1 MRTALLSAVMALVAM
16 PAWAADE
23 RRADNVSDQV
33 FKTPDLIG
41 KTVKNKGGDYI
52 GYLEDMVVD
61 IRNGRITYAVLT
73 HKENV
78 GFGGAMFA
86 LPLQAF
92 QMAGDLSHLLLDCNK
107 DEFDNASGFDANK
120 WPTQAD
126 ERWMKR
132 FNVTPNREGIAP
144 EGKRGDNKG
153 DSKGTEDKYA
163 HLRRITSLNGLP
175 LKGSDGQ
182 RLGTIAGFA
191 VDVKNANV
199 VYAAMA
205 YGGVVGV
212 GTKYFALPWRSLELT
227 SLSLRVQD
235 RTFVVH
241 ATKADFDNQPG
252 FDRNSWPTKGDDRF
266 MKTRKEK

>member
-1 MRTALLSAVMALVAM
+1 MALVAL

-23 RRADNVSDQV
+23 KRADNVSDQV

-61 IRNGRITYAVLT
+61 IRNGHITYAVLT
-73 HKENV
+73 HKESV

-92 QMAGDLSHLLLDCNK
+92 QMSNDLSHLVLDVAK

-120 WPTQAD
+120 WPTGAD
-126 ERWMKR
+126 ERWLKR
-132 FNVTPNREGIAP
+132 FNVTAPRE
-144 EGKRGDNKG
+144 EKR
-153 DSKGTEDKYA
+153 DSKPEDKYA
-163 HLRRITSLNGLP
+163 HLRRITSLNSLP

-182 RLGTIAGFA
+182 RLGTVVGFA
-191 VDVKNANV
+191 VDLKNARM

-212 GTKYFALPWRSLELT
+212 GTKYFAIPWQALELT

-235 RTFVVH
+235 RTFVVK
-241 ATKADFDNQPG
+241 ATKADFENQPG
-252 FDRNSWPTKGDDRF
+252 FDRNMWPTKGDDRF
-266 MKTRKEK
+266 LKNRKEK

>member
-1 MRTALLSAVMALVAM
+1 MRTALLTAVMALVAL

-61 IRNGRITYAVLT
+61 IRNGHVAYAVLT
-73 HKENV
+73 HKEAV

-86 LPLQAF
+86 LPAQAF
-92 QMAGDLSHLLLDCNK
+92 HMAGDLSHLVLDCAK

-132 FNVTPNREGIAP
+132 FNVTPNREGKAP

-153 DSKGTEDKYA
+153 AEDKYA

-175 LKGSDGQ
+175 VKGSDGQ
-182 RLGTIAGFA
+182 RLGTVAGFA
-191 VDVKNANV
+191 IDLKHGNV

-212 GTKYFALPWRSLELT
+212 GTKYFALPWRALELT

-235 RTFVVH
+235 RTFVVQG
-241 ATKADFDNQPG
+241 TKPDFDNQPG
-252 FDRNSWPTKGDDRF
+252 FDRNMWPTKGDERF
-266 MKTRKEK
+266 LKNRKEK

>member
-1 MRTALLSAVMALVAM
+1 MRAVLLTTLMALVAL

-23 RRADNVSDQV
+23 KRADNPTGNVSDQV

-61 IRNGRITYAVLT
+61 IRNGRIAYAVLT
-73 HKENV
+73 HKEAV

-92 QMAGDLSHLLLDCNK
+92 HMAGDLSHLVLDVAK

-120 WPTQAD
+120 WPMHAD
-126 ERWMKR
+126 ERWTKR
-132 FNVTPNREGIAP
+132 FNVTGAREEKKP
-144 EGKRGDNKG
+144 EGKPGADDKG
-153 DSKGTEDKYA
+153 A

-175 LKGSDGQ
+175 VKGSDGQ
-182 RLGTIAGFA
+182 RLGTVTGFA
-191 VDVKNANV
+191 VDVKNAQT
-199 VYAAMA
+199 VYVAMA

-212 GTKYFALPWRSLELT
+212 GTKYFALPWKALELA

-235 RTFVVH
+235 RCFVVQ

-252 FDRNSWPTKGDDRF
+252 FDRNAWPTKADERF
-266 MKTRKEK
+266 LKNRKEK